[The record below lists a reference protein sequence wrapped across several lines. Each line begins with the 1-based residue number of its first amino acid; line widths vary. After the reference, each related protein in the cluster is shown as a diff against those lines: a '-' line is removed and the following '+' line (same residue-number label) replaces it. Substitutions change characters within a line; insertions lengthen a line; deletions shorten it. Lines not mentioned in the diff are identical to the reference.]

1 MYLGQSA
8 KQVVIESVHKRTG
21 VYLVYQQF
29 EKRNV
34 YSSEFK

>member
-8 KQVVIESVHKRTG
+8 QQVVIESVHKRAG

-29 EKRNV
+29 EKRNA
-34 YSSEFK
+34 YSSGFK